1 MKAKGDHHIVLLRC
15 KKSVVDCVD
24 DCHRISVRPEIWAD
38 SAAACD
44 KARKLNH
51 APLLPK
57 LMAGLGRSCP
67 TYPLLITIIIIIN
80 INIIIVVAPM
90 QGGSG
95 HKLT

>member
-1 MKAKGDHHIVLLRC
+1 
-15 KKSVVDCVD
+15 
-24 DCHRISVRPEIWAD
+24 VRPEIWAD

-44 KARKLNH
+44 KAGKLNH
-51 APLLPK
+51 VPLLAK
-57 LMAGLGRSCP
+57 LMAGWGRSCP

>member
-1 MKAKGDHHIVLLRC
+1 
-15 KKSVVDCVD
+15 
-24 DCHRISVRPEIWAD
+24 
-38 SAAACD
+38 
-44 KARKLNH
+44 
-51 APLLPK
+51 
-57 LMAGLGRSCP
+57 MAGWGRSCP